1 MQIRKQQ
8 LSSAYRNTGIAAC
21 FVIALFCSC
30 AKEPEVAPPAP
41 QSKTPAEPRERSTVV
56 ASKYGDD
63 FHGKKTASGE
73 IFNAEAMTC
82 AHRTYPFGTML
93 RVTNPK
99 NGKSVDVRVNDRGPF
114 VKGRA
119 LDLTEGAARQIGM
132 DGGLLRV
139 EVERLS
145 ESNRADKEA
154 AKDTETRPAKDTKKE
169 EPAKH
174 QNERAEN
181 EHQRG
186 A

>member
-1 MQIRKQQ
+1 
-8 LSSAYRNTGIAAC
+8 
-21 FVIALFCSC
+21 
-30 AKEPEVAPPAP
+30 
-41 QSKTPAEPRERSTVV
+41 
-56 ASKYGDD
+56 
-63 FHGKKTASGE
+63 
-73 IFNAEAMTC
+73 
-82 AHRTYPFGTML
+82 ML

-145 ESNRADKEA
+145 DSSRADKEA

-169 EPAKH
+169 KPAKH